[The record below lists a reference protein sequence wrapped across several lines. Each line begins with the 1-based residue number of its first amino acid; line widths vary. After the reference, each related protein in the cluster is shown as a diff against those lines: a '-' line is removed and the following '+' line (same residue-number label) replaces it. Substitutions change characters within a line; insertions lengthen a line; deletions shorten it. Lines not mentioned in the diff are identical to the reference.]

1 MTYLIL
7 ALLTAILGLA
17 AMILARKSIS
27 WRALSIAVLVLLLM
41 TAVFDNLI
49 IYSGIVAYDENLISG
64 LKLFLSP
71 IEDFSYTIL
80 ALGLVPAIF
89 EALSEK

>member
-7 ALLTAILGLA
+7 ALLTAFLGLA
-17 AMILARKSIS
+17 AMTFARRSLS

-64 LKLFLSP
+64 LKLFLAP

-89 EALSEK
+89 EALSKK

>member
-7 ALLTAILGLA
+7 ALLTAFLGLA
-17 AMILARKSIS
+17 AMIFTRRSLS
-27 WRALSIAVLVLLLM
+27 WRALSIAALVLISM

-64 LKLFLSP
+64 LKLWLAP

-80 ALGLVPAIF
+80 ALGLVPAVF
-89 EALSEK
+89 EALSKK